1 VDAAAGPPV
10 SIARRSRSR
19 VRGFLTASAAALLLM
34 GGCDRPG
41 SAVWLAP
48 GATAG
53 SLTFVLGRE
62 RGTERPLSVL
72 LRVER
77 CDVPIRRW
85 DTGESMWIAEVAGA
99 SRVHYGESSGR
110 VRGQIPA
117 QPLAPGCYYASVTGP
132 GTVVFRIG
140 EDGEVD
146 ELPALPE

>member
-1 VDAAAGPPV
+1 MRT
-10 SIARRSRSR
+10 ARRSGLRI
-19 VRGFLTASAAALLLM
+19 LTATAAALLLM
-34 GGCDRPG
+34 AGCERPR

-48 GATAG
+48 DATAE

-62 RGTERPLSVL
+62 RGTERPLSAL

-85 DTGESMWIAEVAGA
+85 DTGEAMWIAEVAGA

-117 QPLAPGCYYASVTGP
+117 QALAPGCYYASVTGP

-140 EDGEVD
+140 EDGEVE
-146 ELPALPE
+146 ELPQRPE

>member
-1 VDAAAGPPV
+1 MRT
-10 SIARRSRSR
+10 ARRSAKRI
-19 VRGFLTASAAALLLM
+19 LTAATAALLLM
-34 GGCDRPG
+34 AGCERQR

-48 GATAG
+48 DATAE

-85 DTGESMWIAEVAGA
+85 DTGEAMWIAEVAGV

-117 QPLAPGCYYASVTGP
+117 QALAPGCYYASVTGP

-140 EDGEVD
+140 EGGEVE
-146 ELPALPE
+146 ELSQRPE